1 MKINHFFGPDCSS
14 QILRFVII
22 LHMLVASIDLA
33 FGGEIHQA
41 IREGKLKSVQALLKD
56 NPDLISSRDDPSLGG
71 GTPLHVAAYFG
82 RKDVAEYLLA
92 NGAAVNGRDDSG
104 WTPLHSAASRD
115 EKNTAELLIANK
127 ADVNARNKAGET
139 PLHAA
144 AHGRKTDVAQ
154 LLLVHGAEINAQN
167 SDLGSTPLHFA
178 AVVNYRELAKLLI
191 ANKADINARDK
202 NGQTPLH
209 SAAYN
214 GHKDL
219 VQLLLANKPE
229 INALDNSGFTPLR
242 EAATQGFNNIVE
254 LLRANKADYDI
265 FDAAAV
271 GDLETAKAL
280 LNEKPESALSKS
292 KPGLTPL
299 HYASLTG
306 RRTVAELL
314 LANKADVNATDD
326 NGRTPLMLAVI
337 RGDIPRARLTSD
349 ARQRDLGEQRAM
361 AEFLLANKADVNA
374 MDKDG
379 KTPLKLAK
387 VMGRKETVE
396 LLIQHGGQE

>member
-1 MKINHFFGPDCSS
+1 
-14 QILRFVII
+14 
-22 LHMLVASIDLA
+22 MLVASIDLA

-41 IREGKLKSVQALLKD
+41 IREGKLKKLQALLKD
-56 NPDLISSRDDPSLGG
+56 NPDLISSRDDPSFGG
-71 GTPLHVAAYFG
+71 GTPLHVAAYSG

-92 NGAAVNGRDDSG
+92 NAAVVNARDDSG
-104 WTPLHSAASRD
+104 RTPLHSAAVDD
-115 EKNTAELLIANK
+115 EKDTAELLIANK
-127 ADVNARNKAGET
+127 ADVNARDNAGET

-144 AHGRKTDVAQ
+144 AHGRNVAQ
-154 LLLVHGAEINAQN
+154 LLLAHGAEVDARN
-167 SDLGSTPLHFA
+167 SDFSSTPLHLA
-178 AVVNYRELAKLLI
+178 AVMNNRKVAELLI

-214 GHKDL
+214 GHKDFA
-219 VQLLLANKPE
+219 QLLLANKPE
-229 INALDNSGFTPLR
+229 INPLDNSGFTPLR

-271 GDLETAKAL
+271 GDLETVKAL
-280 LNEKPESALSKS
+280 LKDKPESALSKS
-292 KPGLTPL
+292 KLGLTPL

-306 RRTVAELL
+306 RRRVAELL
-314 LANKADVNATDD
+314 LANKADVNSTDD
-326 NGRTPLMLAVI
+326 KGRTPLMLAVI

-361 AEFLLANKADVNA
+361 AEFLLANKANVNA
-374 MDKDG
+374 RDKDA
-379 KTPLKLAK
+379 KTPLTLAK